1 MIYTCIILS
10 TYLNGKRLQNSD
22 KLIKHADLSPGAMK
36 VALSIA
42 GSDSGAGAG
51 IQADLKTFSALGIYG
66 CTAITAITAQNTQ
79 GVSAIFEVK
88 PDIIREQITSV
99 LSDMPPDAIKIGMV
113 YSKQII
119 QTVCKFI
126 SNSKCPVVL
135 DPIILAGT
143 GAKLL
148 LDNAIQSFID
158 ELIPLST
165 LITPNLR
172 EAEKLTNTKIKSE
185 TDAMEAACIIR
196 KLGAKN
202 VIIKGCH
209 FGSKSVTDFFLDSNG
224 RSAIFSNPRIN
235 VKESHG
241 SGCNFSAAAAAFS
254 AKGFSLIHSCRL
266 ANQYIH
272 NAIKN
277 VLKIGHGLVVT
288 HPISGIFQDANRY
301 NTLRELQLAVNKIE
315 MLHNFGKMIPETQ
328 CNIVFALSDA
338 KTVLDIAGV
347 KGRIVRLENMARAVS
362 NVEFGAS
369 KHVASAVL
377 SYMKFDPTIKSAMN
391 IKFDEKILSIC
402 KSKFQISQYDRTN
415 EPSDIKK
422 KEGKT
427 IYWGIMSALLK
438 NRNAEIIYHEGDVGK
453 EPMII
458 IFGRNPNEVFEK
470 IKRILYYYL

>member
-1 MIYTCIILS
+1 
-10 TYLNGKRLQNSD
+10 
-22 KLIKHADLSPGAMK
+22 MK

-66 CTAITAITAQNTQ
+66 CTVITVITAQNTQ

-99 LSDMPPDAIKIGMV
+99 LSDIPPDAIKIGMV

-119 QTVCKFI
+119 QTVSKLI
-126 SNSKCPVVL
+126 SKSNCPVVL

-143 GAKLL
+143 GGKLL
-148 LDNAIQSFID
+148 LNNAIESFID

-165 LITPNLR
+165 LITPNLT

-185 TDAMEAACIIR
+185 IDATEAANSIR
-196 KLGAKN
+196 KFGAKN
-202 VIIKGCH
+202 VIIKGCR
-209 FGSKSVTDFFLDSNG
+209 FDSKKSITDFFLDSNG
-224 RSAIFSNPRIN
+224 RSAKFSNPRIKI
-235 VKESHG
+235 KETHG
-241 SGCNFSAAAAAFS
+241 SGCNFSAAAAAFV
-254 AKGFSLIHSCRL
+254 AKGFSLIQACRL

-272 NAIKN
+272 DAIKN

-288 HPISGIFQDANRY
+288 HPVSSIFHDANRY
-301 NTLRELQLAVNKIE
+301 NTLRELQLVVNKIE
-315 MLHNFGKMIPETQ
+315 MLGNFGKMIPETQ
-328 CNIVFALSDA
+328 SNIVFALPDA
-338 KTVLDIAGV
+338 RTVLDVAGV
-347 KGRIVRLENMARAVS
+347 KGRVVRLEHMAKAVS

-391 IKFDEKILSIC
+391 IKFDEKILSVC
-402 KSKFQISQYDRTN
+402 KSIFQISEYYRTK
-415 EPSDIKK
+415 EPASIKQ
-422 KEGKT
+422 KEGRT
-427 IYWGIMSALLK
+427 VYWGITSALVK
-438 NRNAEIIYHEGDVGK
+438 NRNAEIIYHKGDIGK

-458 IFGRNPNEVFEK
+458 IFGRNPIEVLEK
-470 IKRILYYYL
+470 IKRLLYYL